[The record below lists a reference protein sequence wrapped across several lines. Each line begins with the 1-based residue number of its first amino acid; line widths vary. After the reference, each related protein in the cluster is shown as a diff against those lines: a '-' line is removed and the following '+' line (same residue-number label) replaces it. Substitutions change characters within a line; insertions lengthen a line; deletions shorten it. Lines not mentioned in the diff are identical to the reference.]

1 MLSLMALKVALIY
14 KILENF
20 KGSKVHFDEVDK
32 SDAPYFYVE
41 MRPHSRN
48 LDGTYSEKSIAVDIQ
63 YVPAE
68 DEDGRVDRECL
79 FVVSDQLDRAFSSV
93 LFVADDYAAYSA
105 ALDAGKAY
113 RPDAVKDRYITII
126 DIETNFFNDVLHCE
140 FSLDFADAFTDEEL
154 GIVQAEL
161 MQTLELNI
169 GATSRNN
176 YAWCKEKPTEEDD

>member
-1 MLSLMALKVALIY
+1 MALKVALIY

-79 FVVSDQLDRAFSSV
+79 FVTSDQLDRAFASV
-93 LFVADDYAAYSA
+93 LLVADDYAAYST
-105 ALDAGKAY
+105 ALDAGRAY
-113 RPDAVKDRYITII
+113 RPDTVKDRYITII
-126 DIETNFFNDVLHCE
+126 DTNTNFIDNVLHYE
-140 FSLDFADAFTDEEL
+140 FSLDFTDAFTDEEL
-154 GIVQAEL
+154 GIVRAEL
-161 MQTLELNI
+161 MQTLDLNI
-169 GATSRNN
+169 GMTSRNN
-176 YAWCKEKPTEEDD
+176 YSWCKEKTEEDD